1 MSPTRG
7 PRRAGE
13 ATATTTHNHKRGMD
27 PLFRSMPSSCELSSV
42 RSSRGCGTKI
52 FILRQPIFLDFR

>member
-7 PRRAGE
+7 PRRASE
-13 ATATTTHNHKRGMD
+13 ATATTTQNHKQGMH
-27 PLFRSMPSSCELSSV
+27 PPFRRLPSSCELSSV